1 MDGEVSVNSV
11 TNRFFD
17 RSSQLILF
25 LFILSDSRLYAWS
38 KHVVLITVINKWST
52 DSQGGVK
59 RSGGGGVKWRS
70 VQTYAKT
77 MNTMGVD
84 KLSTILMVG
93 VLYCVEPDRMQSDD
107 SQITSRWI
115 WFINLILA

>member
-38 KHVVLITVINKWST
+38 KHVILITIINKWST

-59 RSGGGGVKWRS
+59 RSGGVKWRS
-70 VQTYAKT
+70 VQTYAET

-93 VLYCVEPDRMQSDD
+93 VLYLCVEPDRMQSDD